1 MTVFNFVYVLR
12 TGFTNTVPR
21 ALISLKIESKNKT
34 GFSLIFLN
42 IQIYIPH
49 QSIIILMTYSAQ
61 FAEVINHSI
70 TSSIID
76 SQGDLKL

>member
-21 ALISLKIESKNKT
+21 ALISLKIESKNET
-34 GFSLIFLN
+34 GISLIFLN

-49 QSIIILMTYSAQ
+49 QFIIILMTYSAQ
-61 FAEVINHSI
+61 FAESLI
-70 TSSIID
+70 TQLHHQLLIHRGI
-76 SQGDLKL
+76 